1 MAEPERGKI
10 GRREPLLNLGVVA
23 GLVVAAGGSLLY
35 GLRFLLPGLIE
46 PTEQRIRVGS
56 TDSLSEGDAV
66 FRTISGVSFA
76 LVNQRGTVRAFS
88 SICTH
93 LGCQVTW
100 LPQEAQFFCPCHL
113 GYFDANGVNIAGP
126 PPRPLD
132 EYDVEIAGGNIYVY
146 VPLPPSGGGIE
157 T

>member
-1 MAEPERGKI
+1 MAEPGHEKM
-10 GRREPLLNLGVVA
+10 GRRDFLLNVGVVA

-46 PTEQRIRVGS
+46 PTERRIRIGS
-56 TDSLSEGDAV
+56 EDSVPDGEAV
-66 FRTISGVSFA
+66 YRSISGVSFN
-76 LVNQRGTVRAFS
+76 LVNQGGTIRAFS

-100 LPQEAQFFCPCHL
+100 VPGDMQFFCPCHL
-113 GYFDANGVNIAGP
+113 GYFDANGVNVAGP

-132 EYDVEIAGGNIYVY
+132 EYDVEIAGGSIYVY